1 MDSASTSQHHLDAAD
16 SEPMRDGDESEDS
29 SKLSSPASRTDSL
42 LAAHLKSQIS
52 PQRSRGRAPT
62 AGSYQSS
69 SSDLSSEVAP
79 EIVVWTEDMDL
90 DSDDLSDPDDLSDVL
105 MSE

>member
-1 MDSASTSQHHLDAAD
+1 MDPASQHQADAD
-16 SEPMRDGDESEDS
+16 SEHLRDDSEDS
-29 SKLSSPASRTDSL
+29 GLSSPLSKPDSL
-42 LAAHLKSQIS
+42 LAAHLKSQVS
-52 PQRSRGRAPT
+52 PQQSRGRAAT
-62 AGSYQSS
+62 VRSYQSS

-90 DSDDLSDPDDLSDVL
+90 DSDELSDASSLSDVSDMP